1 MAKEKNDVVS
11 VYGCN
16 VFNDRARKEFL
27 SQEAYNAL
35 KDAIDEHKELNREY
49 ADEVAKGML
58 KWALSKGATHYTH
71 WFQPLNGLSAE
82 KHDAFIGKPNKD
94 GTISYDFSGNELI
107 KGEPDAS
114 SFPSGGLRATF
125 EARGYTIWDAQ
136 SPAFVLEDDED
147 GAVLYIPTAFCS
159 YNGEALDEKTPLL
172 RSEEALSDAA
182 IRVLRLLGDNETK
195 RVETFAGAEQE
206 YFLIDREAFLKRKD
220 LVYSG
225 RTLFGASAPKGQEL
239 DDHYFGPIRE
249 KISSYMKEVN
259 DVLWKLGIPAKTEHN
274 EVAQSQHELA
284 CIYAPSSL
292 TADQNQLVMRLLKR
306 IAKRH
311 GMICLLAEKPFEGI
325 NGSGKHNNWSIGTD
339 TGINLLSPG
348 KDKESDLRFSLFLA
362 AIIRGVDMHADLL
375 RESVASY
382 GNDFRLGGNE
392 APPAIVSV
400 YLGEKITNLIQAKIE
415 GNSFEDVQ
423 AKEKIYSSKTLPTLL
438 KDDADRNR
446 TSPFAF
452 TGNRFEFRMV
462 GSEQNIAEPN
472 TFLNAVLAE
481 GLNEVASLMEKSS
494 NKEEAANQWIRE
506 TLKKHQRVIFNGN
519 GYSKEWEEE
528 ALKRGLPNL
537 RNTPEAIAALD
548 RKENRDL
555 LIKLNIFSE
564 SEIDSRKTIK
574 YQDYH
579 SKAVIEAKT
588 MSRMTH
594 KLYLPAIHK
603 ALFDMNNLNAFYKD
617 DLKEVKHFI
626 FEEKTKLEQI
636 LNATYKALLKID
648 SLLEQDKKDVRSEK
662 DKAIFAAKELKEAML
677 SLRKPIDEA
686 ELIVPKKDWPTPTY
700 GDLLFHS

>member
-1 MAKEKNDVVS
+1 MSKNKSDVIS
-11 VYGCN
+11 LFGTN
-16 VFNDRARKEFL
+16 VFNDKARKEFL
-27 SQEAYNAL
+27 SNEAYLAL
-35 KDAIDEHKELNREY
+35 KEAIEERKELDHAY
-49 ADEVAKGML
+49 ADEIASGML

-82 KHDAFIGKPNKD
+82 KHDAFIGKPNAL
-94 GTISYDFSGNELI
+94 GEVTYDFKGNELI

-125 EARGYTIWDAQ
+125 EARGYTVWDAQ

-159 YNGEALDEKTPLL
+159 YNGEALDGKTPLL
-172 RSEEALSDAA
+172 RSEEYLSDSAL
-182 IRVLRLLGDNETK
+182 RVLRLLGDTRAQ
-195 RVETFAGAEQE
+195 RVYSYAGAEQE
-206 YFLIDREAFLKRKD
+206 YFLVEREEYLKRKD
-220 LVYSG
+220 LVYTG
-225 RTLFGASAPKGQEL
+225 RTLFGVSAPKGQEL

-292 TADQNQLVMRLLKR
+292 AADQNQLVMRLLKR
-306 IAKRH
+306 IAKHH
-311 GMICLLAEKPFEGI
+311 GMICLLEEKPFEGI
-325 NGSGKHNNWSIGTD
+325 NGSGKHNNWSVGTD
-339 TGINLLSPG
+339 TGINFFSPG
-348 KDKESDLRFSLFLA
+348 KDPENNLLFLIFMA
-362 AIIRGVDMHADLL
+362 AVIRGVDMHADLL

-382 GNDFRLGGNE
+382 GNDFRLGANE
-392 APPAIVSV
+392 APPAIVSI
-400 YLGEKITNLIQAKIE
+400 YLGDHLTKLLEGETANATSCCKRSAEKIT
-415 GNSFEDVQ
+415 
-423 AKEKIYSSKTLPTLL
+423 SSKGLPTVL

-452 TGNRFEFRMV
+452 TSNRFEFRMV

-472 TFLNAVLAE
+472 TYLNAVLGE
-481 GLNEVASLMEKSS
+481 GLNEVASLMEKAED
-494 NKEEAANQWIRE
+494 KEKAARE
-506 TLKKHQRVIFNGN
+506 WVKETIQKHKRIIFNGN
-519 GYSKEWEEE
+519 GYSKEWEKE
-528 ALKRGLPNL
+528 AEKRGLANL

-555 LIKLNIFSE
+555 LVSSRIFTE
-564 SEIDSRKTIK
+564 TEIDSREAIK

-588 MSRMTH
+588 MSRMVH

-603 ALFDMNNLNAFYKD
+603 ALREIVQLDDFYKD
-617 DLKEVKHFI
+617 EFMVVS
-626 FEEKTKLEQI
+626 EEKTALEKV
-636 LNATYKALLKID
+636 LNDTYSSLKRLD
-648 SLLEQDKKDVRSEK
+648 SFIKEDARKNGEEK
-662 DKAIFAAKELKEAML
+662 EHAFFAATKLKEEMAV
-677 SLRKPIDEA
+677 LRKSVDEA
-686 ELIVPKKDWPTPTY
+686 ELLVSKENWPVPTY

>member
-1 MAKEKNDVVS
+1 MSKNKSDVIS
-11 VYGCN
+11 LFGSN
-16 VFNDRARKEFL
+16 VFNDKARKEFL
-27 SQEAYNAL
+27 SNEAYLAL
-35 KDAIDEHKELNREY
+35 KEAIEERKELDHSY
-49 ADEVAKGML
+49 ADEIATGML

-82 KHDAFIGKPNKD
+82 KHDAFIGKPNAL
-94 GTISYDFSGNELI
+94 GEVAYDFKGNELI

-125 EARGYTIWDAQ
+125 EARGYTVWDAQ

-159 YNGEALDEKTPLL
+159 YNGEALDGKTPLL
-172 RSEEALSDAA
+172 RSEEYLSDSAL
-182 IRVLRLLGDNETK
+182 RLLRLLGDRTAK
-195 RVETFAGAEQE
+195 RVYSYAGPEQE
-206 YFLIDREAFLKRKD
+206 YFLVDREEYLKRKD
-220 LVYSG
+220 LVYTG
-225 RTLFGASAPKGQEL
+225 RTLFGVSAPKGQEL

-292 TADQNQLVMRLLKR
+292 AADQNQLVMRLLKR

-311 GMICLLAEKPFEGI
+311 GMICLLEEKPFEGI
-325 NGSGKHNNWSIGTD
+325 NGSGKHNNWSVGTD
-339 TGINLLSPG
+339 TGINFFSPG
-348 KDKESDLRFSLFLA
+348 KDPENNLLFLIFMA
-362 AIIRGVDMHADLL
+362 AIIRGVDIHADLL

-382 GNDFRLGGNE
+382 GNDFRLGANE
-392 APPAIVSV
+392 APPAIISI
-400 YLGEKITNLIQAKIE
+400 YLGDRLSKLLEGETTNAANCNGL
-415 GNSFEDVQ
+415 S
-423 AKEKIYSSKTLPTLL
+423 KEKINGSKGLPTLL

-472 TFLNAVLAE
+472 TYLNAVLGE
-481 GLNEVASLMEKSS
+481 GLNEVSSLLEKAED
-494 NKEEAANQWIRE
+494 KEKTAIEWVKETIR
-506 TLKKHQRVIFNGN
+506 KHKRVIFNGN
-519 GYSKEWEEE
+519 GYSKEWEKE
-528 ALKRGLPNL
+528 AEKRGLPNL
-537 RNTPEAIAALD
+537 RSTPEAIAALE

-555 LIKLNIFSE
+555 LINSHIFSE
-564 SEIDSRKTIK
+564 TEIDSRKTIK

-579 SKAVIEAKT
+579 SKAIIEAKT
-588 MSRMTH
+588 MSRMVH

-603 ALFDMNNLNAFYKD
+603 ALREMIQLDGFYKGFYKD
-617 DLKEVKHFI
+617 GFKAI
-626 FEEKTKLEQI
+626 SEEKTALEKV
-636 LNATYKALLKID
+636 LNDAYSSLKRLD
-648 SLLEQDKKDVRSEK
+648 SFIKEDAKENAEEK
-662 DKAIFAAKELKEAML
+662 EHAFFAATTLKEEMVN
-677 SLRKPIDEA
+677 LRKSIDEA
-686 ELIVPKKDWPTPTY
+686 ELLVAKEIWPVPTY

>member
-1 MAKEKNDVVS
+1 MAESKNDVVS
-11 VYGCN
+11 FYGSN
-16 VFNDRARKEFL
+16 VFNDEARKEFL
-27 SQEAYNAL
+27 SPSAYNAL
-35 KDAIDEHKELNREY
+35 KEAIDEHKELNREY
-49 ADEVAKGML
+49 ADEIAKGML

-82 KHDAFIGKPNKD
+82 KHDAFIGRPDKD
-94 GTISYDFSGNELI
+94 GKIEYDFSGNELI

-125 EARGYTIWDAQ
+125 EARGYTIWDAE

-159 YNGEALDEKTPLL
+159 YNGEALDGKTPLL

-182 IRVLRLLGDNETK
+182 IRVLRQLGDNETK
-195 RVETFAGAEQE
+195 RVQTFAGAEQE
-206 YFLIDREAFLKRKD
+206 YFLIEREEFLKRKD

-225 RTLFGASAPKGQEL
+225 RTLFGVSAPKGQEL

-284 CIYAPSSL
+284 CVYAPSSL

-311 GMICLLAEKPFEGI
+311 GFICLLTEKPFEGI
-325 NGSGKHNNWSIGTD
+325 NGSGKHNNWSVGTD
-339 TGINLLSPG
+339 KGVNLLSPG
-348 KDKESDLRFSLFLA
+348 KDKESNIRFLLFLA

-382 GNDFRLGGNE
+382 GNDFRLGANE
-392 APPAIVSV
+392 APPAIVSI
-400 YLGEKITNLIQAKIE
+400 YLGEKLTNLVQNVID
-415 GNSFEDVQ
+415 GNSLEADVQ
-423 AKEKIYSSKTLPTLL
+423 KEKIYSSKTLPTLL
-438 KDDADRNR
+438 KDDMDRNR

-462 GSEQNIAEPN
+462 GSEQNISEPN
-472 TFLNAVLAE
+472 TFLNAALAE

-494 NKEEAANQWIRE
+494 NKEEAANKWIRE
-506 TLKKHQRVIFNGN
+506 TLKEHQRIVFNGN

-528 ALKRGLPNL
+528 AERRGLPNL
-537 RNTPEAIAALD
+537 RNTPDAIGALD

-555 LIKLNIFSE
+555 LISLNILSE
-564 SEIDSRKTIK
+564 SEIDSRKAIK

-594 KLYLPAIHK
+594 KLYLPAIHQ
-603 ALFDMNNLNAFYKD
+603 ALKEMNDLNAFYSNEFKPVYEEKLKLENV
-617 DLKEVKHFI
+617 LKE
-626 FEEKTKLEQI
+626 TYQA
-636 LNATYKALLKID
+636 LNKID
-648 SLLEQDKKDVRSEK
+648 ELIELDKKDEHGEK
-662 DKAIFAAKELKEAML
+662 EKAIFAAKELKGAMAA
-677 SLRKPIDEA
+677 LRKPVDEA
-686 ELIVPKKDWPTPTY
+686 ELLVPKKDWPVPTY

>member
-1 MAKEKNDVVS
+1 MSKNKSDVIS
-11 VYGCN
+11 LFGTN
-16 VFNDRARKEFL
+16 VFNDKARKEFL
-27 SQEAYNAL
+27 SNEAYLAL
-35 KDAIDEHKELNREY
+35 KEAIEERKELDHAY
-49 ADEVAKGML
+49 ADEIASGML

-82 KHDAFIGKPNKD
+82 KHDAFIGKPNAL
-94 GTISYDFSGNELI
+94 GEVTYDFKGNELI

-125 EARGYTIWDAQ
+125 EARGYTVWDAQ

-159 YNGEALDEKTPLL
+159 YNGEALDGKTPLL
-172 RSEEALSDAA
+172 RSEEYLSDSAL
-182 IRVLRLLGDNETK
+182 RVLRLLGDTTAQ
-195 RVETFAGAEQE
+195 RVYSYAGAEQE
-206 YFLIDREAFLKRKD
+206 YFLVEREEYLKRKD
-220 LVYSG
+220 LVYTG
-225 RTLFGASAPKGQEL
+225 RTLFGVSAPKGQEL

-306 IAKRH
+306 IAKHH
-311 GMICLLAEKPFEGI
+311 GMICLLEEKPFEGI
-325 NGSGKHNNWSIGTD
+325 NGSGKHNNWSVGTD
-339 TGINLLSPG
+339 TGINFFSPG
-348 KDKESDLRFSLFLA
+348 KDPENNLLFLIFMA
-362 AIIRGVDMHADLL
+362 AVIRGVDMHADLL

-382 GNDFRLGGNE
+382 GNDFRLGANE
-392 APPAIVSV
+392 APPAIVSI
-400 YLGEKITNLIQAKIE
+400 YLGDHLTKLLEGETANTTNCCKRSAEKIT
-415 GNSFEDVQ
+415 G
-423 AKEKIYSSKTLPTLL
+423 SKGLPTVL

-452 TGNRFEFRMV
+452 TSNRFEFRMV

-472 TFLNAVLAE
+472 TYLNAVLGE
-481 GLNEVASLMEKSS
+481 GLNEVASLMEKAE
-494 NKEEAANQWIRE
+494 NKEKAARE
-506 TLKKHQRVIFNGN
+506 WVKETIQKHKRIIFNGN
-519 GYSKEWEEE
+519 GYSKEWEKE
-528 ALKRGLPNL
+528 AEKRGLANL
-537 RNTPEAIAALD
+537 RSTPEAIAALD

-555 LIKLNIFSE
+555 LVSSRIFTE
-564 SEIDSRKTIK
+564 AEIDSREAIK

-588 MSRMTH
+588 MSRMVH

-603 ALFDMNNLNAFYKD
+603 ALREIVQLDEFYKD
-617 DLKEVKHFI
+617 EFI
-626 FEEKTKLEQI
+626 AVSEEKTALEKV
-636 LNATYKALLKID
+636 LNDTYSSLKRLD
-648 SLLEQDKKDVRSEK
+648 SFIREDARKDGEEK
-662 DKAIFAAKELKEAML
+662 EHAFFAATKLKEEMAI
-677 SLRKPIDEA
+677 LRKSVDEA
-686 ELIVPKKDWPTPTY
+686 ELLVSKENWPVPTY

>member
-1 MAKEKNDVVS
+1 MAKDKNDVVS
-11 VYGCN
+11 VYGSD
-16 VFNDRARKEFL
+16 VFNDKARKEFL
-27 SQEAYNAL
+27 SPGAYNAI
-35 KDAIDEHKELNREY
+35 KKAIDEHEEINRDY
-49 ADEVAKGML
+49 ADEIAKGML

-82 KHDAFIGKPNKD
+82 KHDAFIGKPNEN
-94 GTISYDFSGNELI
+94 GEISYDFSGNELI

-125 EARGYTIWDAQ
+125 EARGYTIWDAK

-182 IRVLRLLGDNETK
+182 LRVLRLLGDDKTK
-195 RVETFAGAEQE
+195 RVESFAGAEQE
-206 YFLIDREAFLKRKD
+206 YFLIDREEFLKRKD

-225 RTLFGASAPKGQEL
+225 RTLFGVSAPKGQEL

-284 CIYAPSSL
+284 CVYASSSL

-311 GMICLLAEKPFEGI
+311 GMICLLGEKPFEGI

-382 GNDFRLGGNE
+382 GNDFRLGANE
-392 APPAIVSV
+392 APPAIVSI
-400 YLGEKITNLIQAKIE
+400 YLGEKITNLIQSKIT
-415 GNSFEDVQ
+415 GNSSETSVI
-423 AKEKIYSSKTLPTLL
+423 KEKIYSSKTLPILL

-481 GLNEVASLMEKSS
+481 GLNEAADLMEVAN
-494 NKEEAANQWIRE
+494 NKEEAANNWIKE

-528 ALKRGLPNL
+528 ASKRGLPNL
-537 RNTPEAIAALD
+537 KTTPEAIAALD

-555 LIKLNIFSE
+555 LMSLHIFSE
-564 SEIDSRKTIK
+564 SEIDSRKAIK

-588 MSRMTH
+588 MSRMVH

-603 ALFDMNNLNAFYKD
+603 ALKEMNELNLFYKD
-617 DLKEVKHFI
+617 GFKPI
-626 FEEKTKLEQI
+626 FEEKIKLEKI
-636 LNATYKALLKID
+636 LNEAYKALLKVD
-648 SLLEQDKKDVRSEK
+648 SLLEEGKKDNRSEK
-662 DKAIFAAKELKEAML
+662 DKALFAAKELKQAMAN
-677 SLRKPIDEA
+677 LRKPIDEA
-686 ELIVPKKDWPTPTY
+686 ELIVPKKDWPVPTY